1 MRKKFLAYALAV
13 APIGW
18 MATSVL
24 AEKIIIN
31 LASGAVGNELEL
43 AQKAAAWYSQEHP
56 TVEIRLLDTPDA
68 AQDRLGLYLQFLE
81 AQSAE
86 MDLYQIDVIWP
97 GDLAEHLVDLYQHG
111 AKDVV
116 GDHFEAIVQ
125 NNTVDGRLV
134 AMPWFT
140 DAGLLYYRSDLLK
153 KYNQKVP
160 TTWDEL
166 EQAATVIQAGER
178 EAGNQDFWGFIF
190 QGDAYEGLT
199 CAALEWIYSNDGGT
213 IISPDKKI
221 TILNDNAVEML
232 ERVRGW
238 LGTISPPGVT
248 ELKEESARGMWQAGN
263 AAFMRNWPYAY
274 GLGNAKESVIKGLF
288 DVAPIPAGK
297 KGHAAALGG
306 WQLAVS
312 KYSKHPDVAADVA
325 LFLTSPRVQKLRA
338 TEGSFN
344 PTIKSLYEDPD
355 VLAANPF
362 FGKLYDV
369 FTSAVARPSTAT
381 APNYNQVSQV
391 FYKGV
396 YGVLMGQS
404 DALTAVENM
413 MLDLEEL
420 TGFESAE

>member
-1 MRKKFLAYALAV
+1 MFNRIVASGFALA
-13 APIGW
+13 AIGW
-18 MATSVL
+18 MATSAS

-43 AQKAAAWYSQEHP
+43 AQKAAAWYSEEHP
-56 TVEIRLLDTPDA
+56 NVEIQILDTPDA

-81 AQSAE
+81 AQSQE

-97 GDLAEHLVDLYQHG
+97 GDLAEHLVDLNQHG
-111 AKDVV
+111 AKEVV

-125 NNTVDGRLV
+125 NNTVDGRLL

-140 DAGLLYYRSDLLK
+140 DAGLLYYRSDLLQ
-153 KYNQKVP
+153 KYNQPVP
-160 TTWDEL
+160 KTWDDL
-166 EQAATVIQAGER
+166 EQAAKVIQEGER
-178 EAGNQDFWGFIF
+178 KAGKQDFWGFIF

-199 CAALEWIYSNDGGT
+199 CAALEWIYSNGGGT

-221 TILNDNAVEML
+221 TILNDDAVAML
-232 ERVRGW
+232 DRARSWV
-238 LGTISPPGVT
+238 GTISPPGVT
-248 ELKEESARGMWQAGN
+248 ELKEESARAMWQAGN

-274 GLGNAKESVIKGLF
+274 GLGNAKDSVIKGLF
-288 DVAPIPAGK
+288 DVAPIPAGN
-297 KGHAAALGG
+297 KGHAATLGV

-312 KYSKHPDVAADVA
+312 KYSKHPDIAADVA
-325 LFLTSPRVQKLRA
+325 LFFTSDRVQKLRA

-344 PTIKSLYEDPD
+344 PTIKSLYKDPD

-396 YGVLMGQS
+396 YGVLMGQT
-404 DALTAVENM
+404 DALTALENM
-413 MLDLEEL
+413 MLDLEEQ
-420 TGFESAE
+420 TGFETVE